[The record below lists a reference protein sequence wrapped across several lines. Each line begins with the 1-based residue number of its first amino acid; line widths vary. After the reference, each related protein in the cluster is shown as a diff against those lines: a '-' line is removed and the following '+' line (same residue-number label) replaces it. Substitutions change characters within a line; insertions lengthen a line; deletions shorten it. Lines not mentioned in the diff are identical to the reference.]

1 MEPQNTTPTTRQT
14 AVNSLAIVGF
24 VGLLAIGV
32 WGAVYS
38 SRYVPNIVGKI
49 GTAAVY
55 VGSIFSPAENPSVAT
70 TTPTPSGPTTIDFGP
85 TTATTT
91 ATTTVAK
98 PAATTTPKHAA
109 PAPTYRAVWATTTPT
124 YYGHADLAVSALA
137 IGYLSSNSIDSF
149 VVSPTVPD
157 GKRPAVKFSVKN
169 VGTMWTGTWNFHA
182 TLPTTNGGN
191 YTSES
196 QRSLN
201 PGDSVDFTLGFDRAD
216 NGSNKIFTVI
226 VNKGR
231 NVSEVNFDNNT
242 LTLRLDIK

>member
-1 MEPQNTTPTTRQT
+1 MEPQHPTPTTRQT
-14 AVNSLAIVGF
+14 AINSLAIVGF
-24 VGLLAIGV
+24 IALLAIGV

-38 SRYVPNIVGKI
+38 SRYVPNVVGKL

-55 VGSIFSPAENPSVAT
+55 VGSIFSPAEGPAIAT
-70 TTPTPSGPTTIDFGP
+70 TTPPTPATIDFG
-85 TTATTT
+85 TEAATTT

-98 PAATTTPKHAA
+98 PAATTTPKRPA
-109 PAPTYRAVWATTTPT
+109 PAPTYRVWATTTPT
-124 YYGHADLAVSALA
+124 YYGYPDLAVSAMA
-137 IGYLSSNSIDSF
+137 IGYLNSNSTDSF
-149 VVSPTVPD
+149 IVSPTVPD

-169 VGTMWTGTWNFHA
+169 VGTMWTGTWNFNA

-191 YTSES
+191 YTSDS
-196 QRSLN
+196 QRSLK

-242 LTLRLDIK
+242 LTLSLDIK

>member
-1 MEPQNTTPTTRQT
+1 MEPQHTAPTTRQT

-24 VGLLAIGV
+24 VCLLAIGV

-38 SRYVPNIVGKI
+38 SRYVPNIVGKL

-55 VGSIFSPAENPSVAT
+55 VGSIFSPAEEPSIAT
-70 TTPTPSGPTTIDFGP
+70 TTPSGPTTIDFGS
-85 TTATTT
+85 ATST

-98 PAATTTPKHAA
+98 PAATTTPKRTA

-124 YYGHADLAVSALA
+124 YYGYPDLAVSALA
-137 IGYLSSNSIDSF
+137 IGYLNSNSIDSF

-169 VGTMWTGTWNFHA
+169 IGTNVTGTWNFNA

-216 NGSNKIFTVI
+216 NGTDKAFTVV

-242 LTLRLDIK
+242 LILRLDIE

>member
-1 MEPQNTTPTTRQT
+1 MEPQHTTPTTRQT
-14 AVNSLAIVGF
+14 AVNSLAVVGF
-24 VGLLAIGV
+24 VCLLMIGV

-38 SRYVPNIVGKI
+38 SRYVPSVVGKL
-49 GTAAVY
+49 GSAAVY
-55 VGSIFSPAENPSVAT
+55 IGSIFTPSEGPSIAT
-70 TTPTPSGPTTIDFGP
+70 TTPLGPTTIDFGI
-85 TTATTT
+85 ATST

-98 PAATTTPKHAA
+98 PVATTTPKRTA
-109 PAPTYRAVWATTTPT
+109 PAPTYRVVRATTTPT
-124 YYGHADLAVSALA
+124 FFGYADLAVSAMA
-137 IGYLSSNSIDSF
+137 IGYLNSNSIDSF

-169 VGTMWTGTWNFHA
+169 IGTNVTGTWNFNA
-182 TLPTTNGGN
+182 TLPTTNGSN

-201 PGDSVDFTLGFDRAD
+201 PGDSVDFTLGFDRAQ
-216 NGSNKIFTVI
+216 NGSDKAFTIV